1 MKNIIKTAKC
11 VVSILYVVPILC
23 LTELSLSSCSAD
35 ELEVQQNYP
44 FEVSVMPV
52 PKDIAKDQ
60 TVEIRIKILPNGNY
74 QHTQYYLRYFQF
86 DGTGELKYF
95 NDPNY
100 LPNDSYS
107 IPYKEFRLYYKST
120 SEVSQSFKIWIS
132 DQFGNEK
139 EIEFQFDNKD

>member
-11 VVSILYVVPILC
+11 VVSILYVISILC
-23 LTELSLSSCSAD
+23 LTELSLSSCSQG

-52 PKDIAKDQ
+52 AKDIARDQ

-74 QHTQYYLRYFQF
+74 QNTQNYLRYFQF
-86 DGTGELKYF
+86 EGTGELKHF
-95 NDPNY
+95 NDPPY

-107 IPYKEFRLYYKST
+107 IPDKEFRLYYTST

-132 DQFGNEK
+132 DQFGNEN